1 MKWSLDTHKFVSEIV
16 RTALQ
21 VVVDRKI
28 TSQSDEQVVKA
39 AEHELADKGV
49 YRSREAAEG
58 RIRRALLTYF
68 KAYNLMTQSGELT
81 EVGTAFYS
89 NKLSVKEL
97 CLHFLYNYN
106 YADASRGKNYYPL
119 ELLLAFTDYCSR
131 NASEANFISLEDFD
145 ELVERESG
153 TDETFAAVVQNRSKK
168 KNVDARNVGYD
179 VWTYMLL
186 ESGLYAKNADK
197 QLVPLNSP
205 MIAFLLKAYRDGK
218 KDGIK
223 GSLAKGYISNIP
235 MPNCNRRN
243 VKTCEIIEAKT
254 VSAFLF
260 DNIELATIDKLVC
273 PKGGSV
279 ASMIRNYG
287 LDETSKGQFV
297 DFTGYEHLV
306 SKAWSSST
314 DQLIKALGELIAS
327 MEKGIVEPSLL
338 FDYSSSEDDDE
349 KEELSPEW
357 FRAQAATLTTIDQE
371 ADELYKEFQA
381 HFAPAVL
388 KQIAGRDILDKLFYS
403 DHRADPN
410 LCHTLEHDARYQ
422 IFGGIKGGSSYKFG
436 LFYSKEHGSW
446 ITGSPKKVRKL
457 SEDDAI
463 ELGASIRDELVAGA
477 EVIANYGELND
488 LNDYADLYAQVF
500 KVMPNLINKMWA
512 MKYLHM
518 IFPDIFPVFYSGE
531 WQNSVLNKLSI
542 EPKEESFIRMGQI
555 ALFVKKCGITNV
567 AFSKVIYKLK
577 TDPSTDNEEEIEEQ
591 TIPTYTFDTA
601 KGGAQNR
608 VVYGTPGCGKS
619 FYVQNTYL
627 AKCGVAK
634 EHRIRTTFYMDYT
647 NTDFVGQIL
656 PKVKPSGEVTYDFNP
671 GPFALALKTAI
682 ENPDV
687 AVALIIEEL
696 NRGNAASIFGD
707 IFQLLDRDASGKSQY
722 SITNVNLQDYLN
734 KCFEGIYTFNS
745 ISIPANL
752 YIVAT
757 MNTSDQNVFT
767 LDTAFK
773 RRWQFEKLRNEFTLE
788 HEYKDYFVPGMDGVT
803 WETLVTAI
811 NKYIVDRPDDL
822 ASEDKQLGVYFI
834 EKGTLCATAEECSDE
849 TKINRFAFKLFEY
862 LWDDVAKYA
871 HSDWFAAEIK
881 TLDDLIDGYKRLGV
895 KVFADGV
902 LDV

>member
-1 MKWSLDTHKFVSEIV
+1 MNPKKEIEFDELQLKLGIKSSLPNVKAALALLLAMWESGIHEDNFVYGNENGDRIEPVELVVEKLSAYFSCDSEQLLAKIK
-16 RTALQ
+16 TNPLYTSQMEALQ
-21 VVVDRKI
+21 VGF
-28 TSQSDEQVVKA
+28 
-39 AEHELADKGV
+39 ELGW
-49 YRSREAAEG
+49 R
-58 RIRRALLTYF
+58 
-68 KAYNLMTQSGELT
+68 
-81 EVGTAFYS
+81 
-89 NKLSVKEL
+89 
-97 CLHFLYNYN
+97 
-106 YADASRGKNYYPL
+106 
-119 ELLLAFTDYCSR
+119 LAKFT
-131 NASEANFISLEDFD
+131 F
-145 ELVERESG
+145 V
-153 TDETFAAVVQNRSKK
+153 DETFPFSKERTGGKRYAK
-168 KNVDARNVGYD
+168 KISFTKNIDIVSLYIRQDDNNKTVLYHWIMQTPVPSDLVAK
-179 VWTYMLL
+179 
-186 ESGLYAKNADK
+186 ESGLK
-197 QLVPLNSP
+197 QLLTALSEECVFRIRTND
-205 MIAFLLKAYRDGK
+205 DGT
-218 KDGIK
+218 
-223 GSLAKGYISNIP
+223 Y
-235 MPNCNRRN
+235 
-243 VKTCEIIEAKT
+243 T
-254 VSAFLF
+254 F
-260 DNIELATIDKLVC
+260 
-273 PKGGSV
+273 
-279 ASMIRNYG
+279 RNYG
-287 LDETSKGQFV
+287 IYDALLEGEEVSTTDAKEQVGTLRILNSIINDGLNYYFV
-297 DFTGYEHLV
+297 KQPNGTVKLRD
-306 SKAWSSST
+306 
-314 DQLIKALGELIAS
+314 
-327 MEKGIVEPSLL
+327 GI
-338 FDYSSSEDDDE
+338 DR
-349 KEELSPEW
+349 EELERYSTRVQNFLSLSDVRMSFTETPIEDQPEELTPEW
-357 FRAQAATLTTIDQE
+357 FRTQAATMATVDQE
-371 ADELYKEFQA
+371 ADTLYKEFQA
-381 HFAPAVL
+381 YFAPSIL
-388 KQIAGRDILDKLFYS
+388 KQLSDRELLDKFFLS
-403 DHRADPN
+403 DHKDEHN
-410 LCHTLEHDARYQ
+410 LCYTLEHDPRYQ
-422 IFGGIKGGSSYKFG
+422 IFGGIKGGSSYKYG
-436 LFYSKEHGSW
+436 LFYSKDHTSW
-446 ITGSPKKVRKL
+446 VTGSPKKVRKL
-457 SEDDAI
+457 NESDAI
-463 ELGASIRDELVAGA
+463 ELGTSIRDELVAGA

-500 KVMPNLINKMWA
+500 KVMPSLINKMWV

-518 IFPDIFPVFYSGE
+518 MFPEIFPVFYNGE
-531 WQNSVLNKLSI
+531 WQNRVLNQLSI
-542 EPKEESFIRMGQI
+542 EPKEDSFIRMGQI
-555 ALFVKKCGITNV
+555 ALFVKKCGISNV

-577 TDPSTDNEEEIEEQ
+577 ADPNPDVEDETEEEPP
-591 TIPTYTFDTA
+591 IPTYTFDTA

>member
-1 MKWSLDTHKFVSEIV
+1 MNPKKEIEFDELQLKLGIKSSLPNVKAALALLLAMWESGIHEDNFVYGNENGDKIEPVELVVEKLSAYFSCDSKQLLAKIKTNPLYTSQME
-16 RTALQ
+16 ALQ
-21 VVVDRKI
+21 VGF
-28 TSQSDEQVVKA
+28 
-39 AEHELADKGV
+39 ELGW
-49 YRSREAAEG
+49 R
-58 RIRRALLTYF
+58 
-68 KAYNLMTQSGELT
+68 
-81 EVGTAFYS
+81 
-89 NKLSVKEL
+89 
-97 CLHFLYNYN
+97 
-106 YADASRGKNYYPL
+106 
-119 ELLLAFTDYCSR
+119 LAKFT
-131 NASEANFISLEDFD
+131 F
-145 ELVERESG
+145 V
-153 TDETFAAVVQNRSKK
+153 DETFPFSKERTGGKRYAK
-168 KNVDARNVGYD
+168 KISFTKNIDIVSLFIKQDDNNKTVLYHWIMQTPVPTDLVAK
-179 VWTYMLL
+179 
-186 ESGLYAKNADK
+186 ESGLK
-197 QLVPLNSP
+197 QLLTALSEECVFRIRTND
-205 MIAFLLKAYRDGK
+205 DGT
-218 KDGIK
+218 
-223 GSLAKGYISNIP
+223 Y
-235 MPNCNRRN
+235 
-243 VKTCEIIEAKT
+243 T
-254 VSAFLF
+254 F
-260 DNIELATIDKLVC
+260 
-273 PKGGSV
+273 
-279 ASMIRNYG
+279 RNYG
-287 LDETSKGQFV
+287 IYDALLEEDEVSTTDAKEQVGTLRILNSIINDGLNYYFV
-297 DFTGYEHLV
+297 KQPNGTVKLRD
-306 SKAWSSST
+306 
-314 DQLIKALGELIAS
+314 
-327 MEKGIVEPSLL
+327 GI
-338 FDYSSSEDDDE
+338 DR
-349 KEELSPEW
+349 EELERYSTRVQNFLSLSDVRMSFTETPIEDQPEELTPEW
-357 FRAQAATLTTIDQE
+357 FRTQAATMATVDQE
-371 ADELYKEFQA
+371 ADTLYKEFQA
-381 HFAPAVL
+381 YFAPSIL
-388 KQIAGRDILDKLFYS
+388 KQLSDRELLDKFFLS
-403 DHRADPN
+403 DHKDEHN
-410 LCHTLEHDARYQ
+410 LCYTLEHDPRYQ
-422 IFGGIKGGSSYKFG
+422 IFGGIKGGSSYKYG
-436 LFYSKEHGSW
+436 LFYSKDHTSW
-446 ITGSPKKVRKL
+446 VTGSPKKVRKL
-457 SEDDAI
+457 TESDAI
-463 ELGASIRDELVAGA
+463 ELGTSIRDELVAGA

-500 KVMPNLINKMWA
+500 KVMPSLINKMWV

-518 IFPDIFPVFYSGE
+518 MFPEIFPVFYNGE
-531 WQNSVLNKLSI
+531 WQNRVLNQLSI
-542 EPKEESFIRMGQI
+542 EPKEDSFIRMGQI
-555 ALFVKKCGITNV
+555 ALFVKKCGISNV

-577 TDPSTDNEEEIEEQ
+577 ADPNSDVEDETEEEPP
-591 TIPTYTFDTA
+591 IPTYTFDTA

-619 FYVQNTYL
+619 YYVQNTYL

-634 EHRIRTTFYMDYT
+634 DHRIRTTFYMDYT

-707 IFQLLDRDASGKSQY
+707 IFQLLDRDAKGKSQY

-734 KCFEGIYTFNS
+734 KCFEGVYTFNS

>member
-1 MKWSLDTHKFVSEIV
+1 MNPKKEIEFDELQLKLGIKSSLPNVKAALALLLAMWESGIHEDNFVYGNENGDKIEPVELVVEKLSAYFSCDSEQLLAKIK
-16 RTALQ
+16 TNPLYTSQMEALQ
-21 VVVDRKI
+21 VGF
-28 TSQSDEQVVKA
+28 
-39 AEHELADKGV
+39 ELGW
-49 YRSREAAEG
+49 R
-58 RIRRALLTYF
+58 
-68 KAYNLMTQSGELT
+68 
-81 EVGTAFYS
+81 
-89 NKLSVKEL
+89 
-97 CLHFLYNYN
+97 
-106 YADASRGKNYYPL
+106 
-119 ELLLAFTDYCSR
+119 LAKFT
-131 NASEANFISLEDFD
+131 F
-145 ELVERESG
+145 V
-153 TDETFAAVVQNRSKK
+153 DETFPFSKERTGGRRYAK
-168 KNVDARNVGYD
+168 RISYTKNVDIV
-179 VWTYMLL
+179 
-186 ESGLYAKNADK
+186 SLYIKQDDANKQILYNWIMQTAVPADLVSKEDSLK
-197 QLVPLNSP
+197 QLLTALSEECVFRIRTNE
-205 MIAFLLKAYRDGK
+205 DGT
-218 KDGIK
+218 
-223 GSLAKGYISNIP
+223 Y
-235 MPNCNRRN
+235 
-243 VKTCEIIEAKT
+243 T
-254 VSAFLF
+254 F
-260 DNIELATIDKLVC
+260 
-273 PKGGSV
+273 
-279 ASMIRNYG
+279 RNYG
-287 LDETSKGQFV
+287 IYDALLEDAEVTTTDAKEQVGTLRILNSIINDGLNYYFV
-297 DFTGYEHLV
+297 KQPNGTVKLRD
-306 SKAWSSST
+306 
-314 DQLIKALGELIAS
+314 
-327 MEKGIVEPSLL
+327 GI
-338 FDYSSSEDDDE
+338 DR
-349 KEELSPEW
+349 EELERYSTRVQNFLSLSDVRMSFSETPIEDHPDELTPEW
-357 FRAQAATLTTIDQE
+357 FKTQAASMSTVDQE

-381 HFAPAVL
+381 HFAPDVL
-388 KQIAGRDILDKLFYS
+388 KQITGRDILDKLFYS

-422 IFGGIKGGSSYKFG
+422 MFGGIKGGSSYKFG
-436 LFYSKEHGSW
+436 LFYSKEHSSW

-457 SEDDAI
+457 TEDEAI
-463 ELGASIRDELVAGA
+463 ELGESIRNELVTGA
-477 EVIANYGELND
+477 EVIATYGELND
-488 LNDYADLYAQVF
+488 LNDYADLYAKVF
-500 KVMPNLINKMWA
+500 KVMPNLINKMWVL
-512 MKYLHM
+512 KYLHM

-531 WQNSVLNKLSI
+531 WQNSVLNKLNI
-542 EPKEESFIRMGQI
+542 EPKEEAFIRMGQI
-555 ALFVKKCGITNV
+555 ALFVKKCGISNV
-567 AFSKVIYKLK
+567 AFSKVIYKIK
-577 TDPSTDNEEEIEEQ
+577 TDPSTDNEEETEEQ

-734 KCFEGIYTFNS
+734 KCFEGVYTFNS

-788 HEYKDYFVPGMDGVT
+788 HEYKDYFVPGMEGVT

-834 EKGTLCATAEECSDE
+834 EKGTLCATADECSDE

-881 TLDDLIDGYKRLGV
+881 TLDDLIDKYKTLGA

-902 LDV
+902 LDL

>member
-1 MKWSLDTHKFVSEIV
+1 MPKNS
-16 RTALQ
+16 ALLEEVEAVLKIYNDAGTWMSNDDYKRILMSMIGDGQ
-21 VVVDRKI
+21 YASSYTKKAQI
-28 TSQSDEQVVKA
+28 TSYFGFTEWEDINNPRSLRRITESGKRFYKHLCNKNQDGILE
-39 AEHELADKGV
+39 ELM
-49 YRSREAAEG
+49 R
-58 RIRRALLTYF
+58 
-68 KAYNLMTQSGELT
+68 
-81 EVGTAFYS
+81 
-89 NKLSVKEL
+89 
-97 CLHFLYNYN
+97 
-106 YADASRGKNYYPL
+106 
-119 ELLLAFTDYCSR
+119 
-131 NASEANFISLEDFD
+131 SLERVTFGRNNYGSPDSNSD
-145 ELVERESG
+145 VEPPVLFIRAIM
-153 TDETFAAVVQNRSKK
+153 DLK
-168 KNVDARNVGYD
+168 YI
-179 VWTYMLL
+179 TYK
-186 ESGLYAKNADK
+186 EY
-197 QLVPLNSP
+197 
-205 MIAFLLKAYRDGK
+205 AFLLWKLEDCGGNYTDALAEVRKGRSEYSFELNEEAQKYTDAKPIMVLIRWGFLSEDETASNGK
-218 KDGIK
+218 HITINPVVLQRYEKR
-223 GSLAKGYISNIP
+223 L
-235 MPNCNRRN
+235 RN
-243 VKTCEIIEAKT
+243 LKIY
-254 VSAFLF
+254 
-260 DNIELATIDKLVC
+260 NIDKDVYD
-273 PKGGSV
+273 GNEEQVIG
-279 ASMIRNYG
+279 N
-287 LDETSKGQFV
+287 D
-297 DFTGYEHLV
+297 
-306 SKAWSSST
+306 
-314 DQLIKALGELIAS
+314 
-327 MEKGIVEPSLL
+327 
-338 FDYSSSEDDDE
+338 
-349 KEELSPEW
+349 ELSPEW
-357 FRAQAATLTTIDQE
+357 FREQAATMATVDQE

-381 HFAPAVL
+381 HFAPEAL
-388 KQIAGRDILDKLFYS
+388 KQITGRDILDKLFYS

-436 LFYSKEHGSW
+436 LFYSKEHSSW

-457 SEDDAI
+457 TEDEAI
-463 ELGASIRDELVAGA
+463 ELGESIRNELIAGA
-477 EVIANYGELND
+477 EVIASYGELND

-531 WQNSVLNKLSI
+531 WQNSVLNKLNI
-542 EPKEESFIRMGQI
+542 EPKEETFIRMGQI
-555 ALFVKKCGITNV
+555 ALFVKKCGISNV

-577 TDPSTDNEEEIEEQ
+577 TDPSTDNEEETEEQ

-734 KCFEGIYTFNS
+734 KCFEGVYTFNS

-788 HEYKDYFVPGMDGVT
+788 HEYKDYFVPGMEGVT

-834 EKGTLCATAEECSDE
+834 EKGTLCATADECSDE

-881 TLDDLIDGYKRLGV
+881 TLDDLIDKYKTLGA

-902 LDV
+902 LDL

>member
-1 MKWSLDTHKFVSEIV
+1 MNPILEAKYNELTNAGDYECWYLVKQPTAFDCLCYLVSFLKDYQDANTGGNLQEHIERCVNRLHQAKPSIEISNNYRALRVAAFFGLITMRSKGYNDAIITPTYYEICKRCNSEFEQTDKYADIIDRQIEKMFLSSEIDEGKDGTRKNFRLYPVMLLYKVLIELGRTTGNYRIDMTEYRYLVATTKSFSDFLDALLLIKLMRQEPDCKPQFEAYRTKFDNRLIQALKQLRTLIVDRDSISLNPEMIDDVAQKVFIFESNPEMFATESYLTFLGSTQSLISLDSKADDDTTVELSE
-16 RTALQ
+16 
-21 VVVDRKI
+21 
-28 TSQSDEQVVKA
+28 EW
-39 AEHELADKGV
+39 
-49 YRSREAAEG
+49 
-58 RIRRALLTYF
+58 F
-68 KAYNLMTQSGELT
+68 K
-81 EVGTAFYS
+81 
-89 NKLSVKEL
+89 
-97 CLHFLYNYN
+97 
-106 YADASRGKNYYPL
+106 
-119 ELLLAFTDYCSR
+119 
-131 NASEANFISLEDFD
+131 
-145 ELVERESG
+145 
-153 TDETFAAVVQNRSKK
+153 
-168 KNVDARNVGYD
+168 
-179 VWTYMLL
+179 
-186 ESGLYAKNADK
+186 K
-197 QLVPLNSP
+197 Q
-205 MIAFLLKAYRDGK
+205 A
-218 KDGIK
+218 
-223 GSLAKGYISNIP
+223 
-235 MPNCNRRN
+235 
-243 VKTCEIIEAKT
+243 
-254 VSAFLF
+254 
-260 DNIELATIDKLVC
+260 
-273 PKGGSV
+273 
-279 ASMIRNYG
+279 ASM
-287 LDETSKGQFV
+287 
-297 DFTGYEHLV
+297 
-306 SKAWSSST
+306 A
-314 DQLIKALGELIAS
+314 
-327 MEKGIVEPSLL
+327 
-338 FDYSSSEDDDE
+338 
-349 KEELSPEW
+349 
-357 FRAQAATLTTIDQE
+357 TIDQE

-381 HFAPAVL
+381 HFAPEVL
-388 KQIAGRDILDKLFYS
+388 KQMSGVDMLDKLFYS
-403 DHRADPN
+403 EHRAEHN
-410 LCHTLEHDARYQ
+410 LCHTLEHDTRYQ
-422 IFGGIKGGSSYKFG
+422 LFGGIKGGSAYKFG
-436 LFYSKEHGSW
+436 LFYSKEHSSW

-463 ELGASIRDELVAGA
+463 ELGSSIRDELVAGA

-531 WQNSVLNKLSI
+531 WQNSVLNKLGI

-577 TDPSTDNEEEIEEQ
+577 ADPSTDSEEETEEQ
-591 TIPTYTFDTA
+591 TIPTYTFDTT

-627 AKCGVAK
+627 AKCGIAN

-656 PKVKPSGEVTYDFNP
+656 PKVKPNGEVTYDFNP
-671 GPFALALKTAI
+671 GPFALAMRTAI

-734 KCFEGIYTFNS
+734 KCFEGVYTFNS

-788 HEYKDYFVPGMDGVT
+788 HKYKDYFVPGMDGVT
-803 WETLVTAI
+803 WEALVTAI

-834 EKGTLCATAEECSDE
+834 EKETLCATAEECSDE

-881 TLDDLIDGYKRLGV
+881 TLDDLIDAYKRLGV

-902 LDV
+902 LNL